1 MCVPSALS
9 YLLLTRLNLCSS
21 SALMMIPSSL
31 SVSGGGAEAEAAA
44 AAALSS
50 G

>member
-1 MCVPSALS
+1 
-9 YLLLTRLNLCSS
+9 
-21 SALMMIPSSL
+21 MMIPSSL

-50 G
+50 GWEMDKLDISSP